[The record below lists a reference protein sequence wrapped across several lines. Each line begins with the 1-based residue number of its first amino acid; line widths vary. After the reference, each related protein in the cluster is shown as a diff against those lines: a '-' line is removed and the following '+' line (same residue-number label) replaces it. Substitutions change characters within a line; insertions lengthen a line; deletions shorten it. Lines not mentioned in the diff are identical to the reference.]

1 MPPETVRSTAHKP
14 PRVSVVIPLYNE
26 AGSVEHLYRE
36 LHHAMVE
43 LGERY
48 EIIFVD
54 DGSIDGSFDRLKTLT
69 RHDRTV
75 RLIRLRRN
83 FGQTAA
89 IQAGIEQSRG
99 EVLIFMDADL
109 QNDPADI
116 RAILDKLD
124 EGYDV
129 VSGWRKDRED
139 TWLTR
144 KLPSLLANALISF
157 VTRVRLRDYGCTLK
171 GYRREVIEGVKLY
184 GEMHRFIPALAALS
198 GASVTE
204 IPVRHHARRFGRS
217 KYGLSRT
224 IRVLLDLMTVK
235 FLGSYGT
242 KPNYAFG
249 FIGILLWLGAVLAA
263 AVVVIKKFIP
273 PYPEAHNN
281 PLLLLAVFLAIVG
294 VQFMVFGL
302 LAELI
307 VRTYHESQ
315 GKSIYV
321 VRETV
326 EALPPTLASP
336 RKRGEGKN
344 SRPDR
349 RAA

>member
-1 MPPETVRSTAHKP
+1 MRRPDVSRPTPSRPRPEVTV
-14 PRVSVVIPLYNE
+14 VVPLYNE
-26 AGSVEHLYRE
+26 VDNVELLYRR
-36 LHHAMVE
+36 LHGAMGT
-43 LGERY
+43 LGRSY
-48 EIIFVD
+48 EVIVVD
-54 DGSIDGSFDRLKTLT
+54 DGSTDGSFDRLRAVT
-69 RHDRTV
+69 RRDPRV
-75 RLIRLRRN
+75 RLIRFRRN

-89 IQAGIEQSRG
+89 LQAGIEASRG
-99 EVLIFMDADL
+99 DVLVFVDADL

-116 RAILDKLD
+116 KAIVEKLD

-129 VSGWRKDRED
+129 VSGWRRDRQD
-139 TWLTR
+139 PFWTR
-144 KLPSLLANALISF
+144 RLPSRLANGLISF
-157 VTRVRLRDYGCTLK
+157 VTGVALRDYGCTLK
-171 GYRREVIEGVKLY
+171 GYRREVIEGVRLY

-204 IPVRHHARRFGRS
+204 IAVQHHPRRFGRS

-224 IRVLLDLMTVK
+224 VRVLLDLMTVK

-249 FIGILLWLGAVLAA
+249 FIAILLWMGALVAA
-263 AVVVIKKFIP
+263 SIVVIKKFIP
-273 PYPEAHNN
+273 PYPQAHNN
-281 PLLLLAVFLAIVG
+281 PLLLLAVFLALLG
-294 VQFMVFGL
+294 VQFMMLGL

-326 EALPPTLASP
+326 EPG
-336 RKRGEGKN
+336 KRT
-344 SRPDR
+344 

>member
-1 MPPETVRSTAHKP
+1 MA
-14 PRVSVVIPLYNE
+14 
-26 AGSVEHLYRE
+26 
-36 LHHAMVE
+36 E

-48 EIIFVD
+48 EIILVD
-54 DGSIDGSFDRLKTLT
+54 DGSIDGSFQRLKIVT
-69 RHDRTV
+69 RHDKHV

-99 EVLIFMDADL
+99 AILVFLDADL

-116 RAILDKLD
+116 KALVAKLD
-124 EGYDV
+124 QGYDV
-129 VSGWRKDRED
+129 VSGWRRDRQD
-139 TWLTR
+139 PFLTR
-144 KLPSLLANALISF
+144 RLPSRVANGLISF
-157 VTRVRLRDYGCTLK
+157 VTGVPLRDYGCTLK
-171 GYRREVIEGVKLY
+171 AYRREVIQDVKLY
-184 GEMHRFIPALAALS
+184 GEMHRFIPALAALA

-249 FIGILLWLGAVLAA
+249 FIGILLWASAFLAGAV
-263 AVVVIKKFIP
+263 VIVKKFIP
-273 PYPEAHNN
+273 PYPQAHDN

-326 EALPPTLASP
+326 EQAAPTLTEAPTLTLP
-336 RKRGEGKN
+336 RKRGREKKGKAGQK
-344 SRPDR
+344 
-349 RAA
+349 AA